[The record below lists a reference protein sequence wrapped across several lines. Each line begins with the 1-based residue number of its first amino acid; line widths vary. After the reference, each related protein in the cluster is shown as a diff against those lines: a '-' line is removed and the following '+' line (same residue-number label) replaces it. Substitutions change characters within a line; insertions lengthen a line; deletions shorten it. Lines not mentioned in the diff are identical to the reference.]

1 MHVTRKINHILIK
14 IVEYFFLHLPGSFD
28 PQKRT
33 EMQPANTFECT
44 NMAIKYKATREDV
57 LNVYRKSVICKLD
70 MILYV
75 VFIVCLQC

>member
-1 MHVTRKINHILIK
+1 MHVTKKINHILIK

-44 NMAIKYKATREDV
+44 NMAIKYKATRGCV
-57 LNVYRKSVICKLD
+57 
-70 MILYV
+70 
-75 VFIVCLQC
+75 